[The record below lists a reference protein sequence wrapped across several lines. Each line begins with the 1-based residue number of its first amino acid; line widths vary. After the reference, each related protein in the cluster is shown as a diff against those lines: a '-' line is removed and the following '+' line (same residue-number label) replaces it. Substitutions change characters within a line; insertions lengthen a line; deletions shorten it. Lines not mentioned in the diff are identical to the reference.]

1 MAAASDLRRGFEFGP
16 FTIIPERGIVRRDG
30 EDVHLEPKQMDAL
43 VTLARHQPGVVSKD
57 LLIDEVWGGR
67 ATADESIVQCI
78 KGIRQALDK
87 DDPRDPKYVE
97 TIHGRGYRLMVPL
110 KIPQPETPAS
120 KRMQIPTTWWIAGAA
135 AIVVFAYIW
144 IQRDQNIEPG
154 PGIESVVV
162 TRFVNMSGE
171 EFQFLADGFAEQ
183 LISTLH
189 QIPDLRIK
197 KGSLPAEDESGEEIT
212 EHYRVGSVVR
222 GSVQHLDGKVKITAR
237 IEDSDDVNLWAGTF
251 NGTVEEMFSLHEQV
265 ATKVRDAIIGET
277 EGMVTAFSKPSGSV
291 SYLRYLLGQ
300 SFLAIRDKK
309 SLDRAAELFLE
320 SIEIDPGYG
329 PAYLNLANT
338 YMLLADYGS
347 RSAMFDLAIATVEEG
362 VRQDPQIHDAAQ
374 TVHGY
379 VHTKRGNWMA
389 ATEAFEIA
397 INSTVEYPPSQHYYS
412 RLMAAVGRVDKS
424 FEAAKTAWEMDP
436 TDPVLNSQLAIACFW
451 KNDIP
456 CVRRYFEIANTMGL
470 DAPIHQLSYAL
481 FLIRD
486 NRIDE
491 ARDIARRAMTL
502 YQIDASW
509 VAPVF
514 DELAR
519 SPNSESSLAVL
530 QEYSARNAIPETA
543 LVIFWILAGQADRA
557 MEMAWKLVD
566 DPSLFELELIYLDEF
581 RILRQHEDFPRLLDE
596 IGLTEYWQS
605 AGCEWEND
613 AVNCDST

>member
-30 EDVHLEPKQMDAL
+30 ADVHLEPKQMDAL

-57 LLIDEVWGGR
+57 LLIEEVWGGR

-87 DDPRDPKYVE
+87 DDPREPKYVE

-110 KIPQPETPAS
+110 KIPQPDTPESA
-120 KRMQIPTTWWIAGAA
+120 RMQIPRTWWLAGAA
-135 AIVVFAYIW
+135 AMLVLAYLW
-144 IQRDQNIEPG
+144 IQRDETIDSA

-183 LISTLH
+183 LVSTLH

-197 KGSLPAEDESGEEIT
+197 KGSLPVEDESGEEIT
-212 EHYRVGSVVR
+212 ERYSVGSVVR
-222 GSVQHLDGKVKITAR
+222 GSVQHLDGQVRITAR
-237 IEDSDDVNLWAGTF
+237 IEDSNDVNLWAGTF

-265 ATKVRDAIIGET
+265 ATKVRDAIVGET
-277 EGMVTAFSKPSGSV
+277 EGMVTASSKPSGSV

-309 SLDRAAELFLE
+309 SLDRATELFLE

-338 YMLLADYGS
+338 YMLLHDYGS
-347 RSAMFDLAIATVEEG
+347 GTAMFDLAIATVEEG
-362 VRQDPQIHDAAQ
+362 VRQDPQIQEAAQ

-379 VHTKRGNWMA
+379 VHTKCGTWMA

-397 INSTVEYPPSQHYYS
+397 TNSAVEYPPSQHYYS

-436 TDPVLNSQLAIACFW
+436 TDPVLNSRLAIACFW

-456 CVRRYFEIANTMGL
+456 CVRRYFEIADTMGL

-481 FLIRD
+481 FLVRD
-486 NRIDE
+486 NRLDA
-491 ARDIARRAMTL
+491 AREKASRAVTL
-502 YQIDASW
+502 YQADTSW

-519 SPNSESSLAVL
+519 SPKSESSLAVL
-530 QEYSARNAIPETA
+530 QKYAARNVIPPTA
-543 LVIFWILAGQADRA
+543 LVTFWVLSGQADRA

-566 DPSLFELELIYLDEF
+566 DPSYFDIELIYLDEF
-581 RILRQHEDFPRLLDE
+581 RILRQHEDFPRFLDS

-605 AGCEWEND
+605 VGCNWDND
-613 AVNCDST
+613 SVNCDWT

>member
-57 LLIDEVWGGR
+57 LLVDEVWGGR

-110 KIPQPETPAS
+110 KIPQPEAPES
-120 KRMQIPTTWWIAGAA
+120 SRMQIPHTWWIAGAA
-135 AIVVFAYIW
+135 AILVLAYIW
-144 IQRDQNIEPG
+144 IQRDETISTDA
-154 PGIESVVV
+154 GIESVVV

-189 QIPDLRIK
+189 QIPDLQIK
-197 KGSLPAEDESGEEIT
+197 KGSLPAEDESAEEIT
-212 EHYRVGSVVR
+212 EHYSVGSVVR
-222 GSVQHLDGKVKITAR
+222 GSVQHLAGQVKISAR

-251 NGTVEEMFSLHEQV
+251 NGTVEDMFSLHEQV
-265 ATKVRDAIIGET
+265 ATKVRDAIVGET
-277 EGMVTAFSKPSGSV
+277 GQTVTASSKPSGSV

-300 SFLAIRDKK
+300 SFLAIRDKN
-309 SLDRAAELFLE
+309 SLDRATELFLE

-329 PAYLNLANT
+329 PAYLGLANT
-338 YMLLADYGS
+338 YMLLDDYVSGY
-347 RSAMFDLAIATVEEG
+347 AMFDLAIATVEEG
-362 VRQDPQIHDAAQ
+362 VRQDSQIHDAAQ
-374 TVHGY
+374 TVNGY
-379 VHTKRGNWMA
+379 VYTKRGNWMA

-436 TDPVLNSQLAIACFW
+436 NDPVLNSRLAIACFW
-451 KNDIP
+451 KNDID

-486 NRIDE
+486 SRLDE
-491 ARDIARRAMTL
+491 AREVARRAMTL

-509 VAPVF
+509 VDPVF

-519 SPNSESSLAVL
+519 SPKSATSIAVL
-530 QEYSARNAIPETA
+530 QEYSAREVIPETA

-557 MEMAWKLVD
+557 MEMTWKLVD
-566 DPSLFELELIYLDEF
+566 DPSFFEIELIYLDEF
-581 RILRQHEDFPRLLDE
+581 RILRQHEDFPRFLQE
-596 IGLTEYWQS
+596 VGLTDYWRS
-605 AGCEWEND
+605 AGCNWDND

>member
-1 MAAASDLRRGFEFGP
+1 M
-16 FTIIPERGIVRRDG
+16 RRDG

-57 LLIDEVWGGR
+57 LLVDEVWGGR

-110 KIPQPETPAS
+110 KIPQPEAPES
-120 KRMQIPTTWWIAGAA
+120 SRMQIPHTWWIAGAA
-135 AIVVFAYIW
+135 AILVLAYIW
-144 IQRDQNIEPG
+144 IQRDETISTDA
-154 PGIESVVV
+154 GIESVVV

-189 QIPDLRIK
+189 QIPDLQIK
-197 KGSLPAEDESGEEIT
+197 KGSLPAEDESAEEIT
-212 EHYRVGSVVR
+212 EHYSVGSVVR
-222 GSVQHLDGKVKITAR
+222 GSVQHLAGQVKISAR

-251 NGTVEEMFSLHEQV
+251 NGTVEDMFSLHEQV
-265 ATKVRDAIIGET
+265 ATKVRDAIVGET
-277 EGMVTAFSKPSGSV
+277 GQTVTASSKPSGSV

-300 SFLAIRDKK
+300 SFLAIRDKN
-309 SLDRAAELFLE
+309 SLDRATELFLE

-329 PAYLNLANT
+329 PAYLGLANT
-338 YMLLADYGS
+338 YMLLDDYVSGY
-347 RSAMFDLAIATVEEG
+347 AMFDLAIATVEEG
-362 VRQDPQIHDAAQ
+362 VRQDSQIHDAAQ
-374 TVHGY
+374 TVNGY
-379 VHTKRGNWMA
+379 VYTKRGNWMA

-436 TDPVLNSQLAIACFW
+436 NDPVLNSRLAIACFW
-451 KNDIP
+451 KNDID

-486 NRIDE
+486 SRLDE
-491 ARDIARRAMTL
+491 AREVARRAMTL

-509 VAPVF
+509 VDPVF

-519 SPNSESSLAVL
+519 SPKSATSIAVL
-530 QEYSARNAIPETA
+530 QEYSAREVIPETA

-557 MEMAWKLVD
+557 MEMTWKLVD
-566 DPSLFELELIYLDEF
+566 DPSFFEIELIYLDEF
-581 RILRQHEDFPRLLDE
+581 RILRQHEDFPRFLQE
-596 IGLTEYWQS
+596 VGLTDYWRS
-605 AGCEWEND
+605 AGCNWDND

>member
-1 MAAASDLRRGFEFGP
+1 
-16 FTIIPERGIVRRDG
+16 
-30 EDVHLEPKQMDAL
+30 
-43 VTLARHQPGVVSKD
+43 
-57 LLIDEVWGGR
+57 
-67 ATADESIVQCI
+67 
-78 KGIRQALDK
+78 
-87 DDPRDPKYVE
+87 
-97 TIHGRGYRLMVPL
+97 
-110 KIPQPETPAS
+110 
-120 KRMQIPTTWWIAGAA
+120 
-135 AIVVFAYIW
+135 
-144 IQRDQNIEPG
+144 
-154 PGIESVVV
+154 
-162 TRFVNMSGE
+162 
-171 EFQFLADGFAEQ
+171 
-183 LISTLH
+183 
-189 QIPDLRIK
+189 
-197 KGSLPAEDESGEEIT
+197 
-212 EHYRVGSVVR
+212 
-222 GSVQHLDGKVKITAR
+222 
-237 IEDSDDVNLWAGTF
+237 
-251 NGTVEEMFSLHEQV
+251 
-265 ATKVRDAIIGET
+265 
-277 EGMVTAFSKPSGSV
+277 
-291 SYLRYLLGQ
+291 
-300 SFLAIRDKK
+300 
-309 SLDRAAELFLE
+309 
-320 SIEIDPGYG
+320 
-329 PAYLNLANT
+329 
-338 YMLLADYGS
+338 MLLADYGS
-347 RSAMFDLAIATVEEG
+347 RSAMFDLAIAIVEEG

-389 ATEAFEIA
+389 AAEAFEIA

-424 FEAAKTAWEMDP
+424 FEAAKSAWEMDP

-486 NRIDE
+486 NRLDE

-557 MEMAWKLVD
+557 MEMAWRLVD

-605 AGCEWEND
+605 AGCEWEYD

>member
-1 MAAASDLRRGFEFGP
+1 
-16 FTIIPERGIVRRDG
+16 
-30 EDVHLEPKQMDAL
+30 MDAL

-57 LLIDEVWGGR
+57 LLVDEVWGGR

-110 KIPQPETPAS
+110 KIPQPEAPES
-120 KRMQIPTTWWIAGAA
+120 SRMQIPHTWWIAGAA
-135 AIVVFAYIW
+135 AILVLAYIW
-144 IQRDQNIEPG
+144 IQRDETISTDA
-154 PGIESVVV
+154 GIESVVV

-189 QIPDLRIK
+189 QIPDLQIK
-197 KGSLPAEDESGEEIT
+197 KGSLPAEDESAEEIT
-212 EHYRVGSVVR
+212 EHYSVGSVVR
-222 GSVQHLDGKVKITAR
+222 GSVQHLAGQVKISAR

-251 NGTVEEMFSLHEQV
+251 NGTVEDMFSLHEQV
-265 ATKVRDAIIGET
+265 ATKVRDAIVGET
-277 EGMVTAFSKPSGSV
+277 GQTVTASSKPSGSV

-300 SFLAIRDKK
+300 SFLAIRDKN
-309 SLDRAAELFLE
+309 SLDRATELFLE

-329 PAYLNLANT
+329 PAYLGLANT
-338 YMLLADYGS
+338 YMLLDDYVSGY
-347 RSAMFDLAIATVEEG
+347 AMFDLAIATVEEG
-362 VRQDPQIHDAAQ
+362 VRQDSQIHDAAQ
-374 TVHGY
+374 TVNGY
-379 VHTKRGNWMA
+379 VYTKRGNWMA

-436 TDPVLNSQLAIACFW
+436 NDPVLNSRLAIACFW
-451 KNDIP
+451 KNDID

-486 NRIDE
+486 SRLDE
-491 ARDIARRAMTL
+491 AREVARRAMTL

-509 VAPVF
+509 VDPVF

-519 SPNSESSLAVL
+519 SPKSATSIAVL
-530 QEYSARNAIPETA
+530 QEYSAREVIPETA

-557 MEMAWKLVD
+557 MEMTWKLVD
-566 DPSLFELELIYLDEF
+566 DPSFFEIELIYLDEF
-581 RILRQHEDFPRLLDE
+581 RILRQHEDFPRFLQE
-596 IGLTEYWQS
+596 VGLTDYWRS
-605 AGCEWEND
+605 AGCNWDND

>member
-1 MAAASDLRRGFEFGP
+1 
-16 FTIIPERGIVRRDG
+16 
-30 EDVHLEPKQMDAL
+30 
-43 VTLARHQPGVVSKD
+43 
-57 LLIDEVWGGR
+57 
-67 ATADESIVQCI
+67 
-78 KGIRQALDK
+78 
-87 DDPRDPKYVE
+87 
-97 TIHGRGYRLMVPL
+97 
-110 KIPQPETPAS
+110 
-120 KRMQIPTTWWIAGAA
+120 
-135 AIVVFAYIW
+135 
-144 IQRDQNIEPG
+144 
-154 PGIESVVV
+154 
-162 TRFVNMSGE
+162 
-171 EFQFLADGFAEQ
+171 
-183 LISTLH
+183 
-189 QIPDLRIK
+189 
-197 KGSLPAEDESGEEIT
+197 
-212 EHYRVGSVVR
+212 
-222 GSVQHLDGKVKITAR
+222 
-237 IEDSDDVNLWAGTF
+237 
-251 NGTVEEMFSLHEQV
+251 
-265 ATKVRDAIIGET
+265 
-277 EGMVTAFSKPSGSV
+277 
-291 SYLRYLLGQ
+291 
-300 SFLAIRDKK
+300 
-309 SLDRAAELFLE
+309 
-320 SIEIDPGYG
+320 
-329 PAYLNLANT
+329 
-338 YMLLADYGS
+338 
-347 RSAMFDLAIATVEEG
+347 MFDLAIATVEEG

-470 DAPIHQLSYAL
+470 DAPIHQLSYSL

-486 NRIDE
+486 NRLDE

-530 QEYSARNAIPETA
+530 QEYSARNVIPETA

-605 AGCEWEND
+605 AGCEWGND

>member
-57 LLIDEVWGGR
+57 LLVEEVWGGR

-87 DDPRDPKYVE
+87 DDPREPKYVE

-110 KIPQPETPAS
+110 RILEPETPEPT
-120 KRMQIPTTWWIAGAA
+120 RMQIPTTWWIAGAA

-171 EFQFLADGFAEQ
+171 EFQFLVDGFAEQ

-197 KGSLPAEDESGEEIT
+197 KGSLPAEDESGQEIT
-212 EHYRVGSVVR
+212 EYYSVGSVVR
-222 GSVQHLDGKVKITAR
+222 GSVQHLDGQLRITAR

-265 ATKVRDAIIGET
+265 ATKVRDAIVGES
-277 EGMVTAFSKPSGSV
+277 EGMVTASSKPSGSI

-300 SFLAIRDKK
+300 SFLAIRDKN
-309 SLDRAAELFLE
+309 SLDRATELFLE

-338 YMLLADYGS
+338 YMLLHDYGS
-347 RSAMFDLAIATVEEG
+347 GTAMFDLAIATVEEG
-362 VRQDPQIHDAAQ
+362 IRQDPQIQEAAQ

-397 INSTVEYPPSQHYYS
+397 TNSAVEYPPSQHYYS

-436 TDPVLNSQLAIACFW
+436 TDPVMNSRLAIACFW

-481 FLIRD
+481 FLVRD
-486 NRIDE
+486 NRLDE
-491 ARDIARRAMTL
+491 AHEKASRAVTL
-502 YQIDASW
+502 YQADTSW

-519 SPNSESSLAVL
+519 SPKSDASLAVL
-530 QEYSARNAIPETA
+530 QKYAARNVIPPTA
-543 LVIFWILAGQADRA
+543 LVTFWVLAGQADRA
-557 MEMAWKLVD
+557 MEMAWQLVD
-566 DPSLFELELIYLDEF
+566 DPSYFDIELIYLDEF
-581 RILRQHEDFPRLLDE
+581 RILRQHEDFPRFLDA
-596 IGLTEYWQS
+596 IGLTDYWRS
-605 AGCEWEND
+605 AGCNWDND